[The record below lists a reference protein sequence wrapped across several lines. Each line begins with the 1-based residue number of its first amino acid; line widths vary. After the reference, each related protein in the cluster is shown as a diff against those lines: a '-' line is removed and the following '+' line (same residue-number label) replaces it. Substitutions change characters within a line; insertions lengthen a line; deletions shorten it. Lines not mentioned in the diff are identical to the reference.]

1 MESMIKKKKMKWFGF
16 CISIVMVPSMNLMIF
31 MDRFVEQRIAVVCNK
46 IDLNDYVVSSQLNM
60 VKGNGLT
67 TSTVLLVETCGKLNV
82 NMDKVIQEVICQLY

>member
-1 MESMIKKKKMKWFGF
+1 
-16 CISIVMVPSMNLMIF
+16 
-31 MDRFVEQRIAVVCNK
+31 MDNK

-82 NMDKVIQEVICQLY
+82 NMDKVMQEVICQLY